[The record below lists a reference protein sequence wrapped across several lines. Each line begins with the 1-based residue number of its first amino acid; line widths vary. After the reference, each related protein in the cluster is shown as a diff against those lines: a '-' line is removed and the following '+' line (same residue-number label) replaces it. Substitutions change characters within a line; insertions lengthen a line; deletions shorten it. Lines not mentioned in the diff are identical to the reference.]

1 MNGMFRFSPCRTS
14 AGVPNGSL
22 SVEMSETVVETV
34 LVFHSPVE
42 GRKNGNGCQSGT
54 QEAATHGA
62 SWWGMG
68 RDRMRFFLAAECY
81 L

>member
-14 AGVPNGSL
+14 AGVP
-22 SVEMSETVVETV
+22 ETIVETV

-54 QEAATHGA
+54 QGAATHGVGNGTSPDA
-62 SWWGMG
+62 
-68 RDRMRFFLAAECY
+68 FLLSRRVPSIHIATY
-81 L
+81 V